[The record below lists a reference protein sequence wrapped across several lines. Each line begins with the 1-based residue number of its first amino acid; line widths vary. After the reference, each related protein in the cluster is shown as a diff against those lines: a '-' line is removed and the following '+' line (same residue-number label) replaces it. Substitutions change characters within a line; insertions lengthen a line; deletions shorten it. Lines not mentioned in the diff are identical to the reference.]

1 MTKGQRRAG
10 TQTLHISSSPI
21 SQCTSQDPLGR
32 GEGEGGGGRG
42 GCERKKQRE
51 GRERERAIYSQ
62 SFTQRNCF
70 SRSSC
75 GEVKKNKWQRGDKV
89 NKKMACK
96 ITGRYSVREEE
107 RVCVGGGGGAIRDR
121 SWFQATW
128 LFACRSHISKVLS
141 AIWSALFRWFIRWGK
156 AHW

>member
-32 GEGEGGGGRG
+32 VGGWGRG
-42 GCERKKQRE
+42 ERR
-51 GRERERAIYSQ
+51 GRRRWRGERERAIYSR
-62 SFTQRNCF
+62 SFTHRNCF
-70 SRSSC
+70 SLSSC
-75 GEVKKNKWQRGDKV
+75 GESEKNKWQRGDKV

-96 ITGRYSVREEE
+96 VTGRYSVREGESE
-107 RVCVGGGGGAIRDR
+107 CGGGGAVRDR
-121 SWFQATW
+121 SWFRATW